1 MNETQQT
8 TTTVEE
14 IKSTVIAFSDWLDL
28 NSDGYLM
35 IITKGE
41 DSMLAAKGKHNQMV
55 NAFASGMME
64 DDRIK
69 AVILDAVKIVMA
81 KTFKDRLMGKQP

>member
-1 MNETQQT
+1 MKELENTILAMTE
-8 TTTVEE
+8 
-14 IKSTVIAFSDWLDL
+14 WLDEHT
-28 NSDGYLM
+28 DGYLM

-41 DSMLAAKGKHNQMV
+41 DSMLAAKGKHDQMV
-55 NAFASGMME
+55 NALASGMME

-69 AVILDAVKIVMA
+69 AVVLDAVKIVMA

>member
-1 MNETQQT
+1 MNEEQH
-8 TTTVEE
+8 TTVDE
-14 IKSTVIAFSDWLDL
+14 IKSTVAAFSDWLDL

-41 DSMLAAKGKHNQMV
+41 DSILAAKGKHDQMV
-55 NAFASGMME
+55 NTLASGMME

-81 KTFKDRLMGKQP
+81 KTFKDRLMGKQL

>member
-8 TTTVEE
+8 TTTFEE

-28 NSDGYLM
+28 NSDRYLM

-55 NAFASGMME
+55 NALASGMME

-81 KTFKDRLMGKQP
+81 KTFKDRLMGKQL